1 MEHVDSSVRAERENP
16 HERSFTSP
24 CGPSPG
30 GTRYTVPVHRDG
42 YGGTVNPE
50 PETRPGDPGT
60 EGTGVPRRRQRAER
74 AEPSSPQEHGHR
86 SESTGPSGTGAPL
99 RRAGHAVGTVEA
111 IEATV
116 EGVPAALSLG
126 PSSVMPALGGEL
138 VLPAGGR
145 GGAAGPGSP
154 VPPAEVTADTVRSGL
169 LQAGPLA
176 LAGVGAN
183 GLNVIVTVLLAR
195 LLTTRGYGEL
205 NQLTGLFLIVSM
217 PGSAVI
223 VAVVRRL
230 TTWQGGGATDL
241 AQRWGR
247 RLHRFGAVALVIFG
261 AVVVALGPLSS
272 RLLRQ
277 RSAVGVDA
285 IAIAGAVWIL
295 LCLDRGL
302 LQSRRNYRAL
312 SVNLVVEG
320 AVRSVAMVCLVG
332 LGLGAP
338 GAALG
343 VLLGEVVTA
352 VHARTFADRT
362 WAREEDRRASAR
374 PPGPGRR
381 WALGYRWGLSWR
393 PAEQR
398 RRWATALRR
407 ERVLQAPVEERR
419 GMVTDLGAALVA
431 LAMMAVLQNIDVI
444 VVGSDAPSVSGSYA
458 AVSVASKAL
467 VFGAIVLG
475 GGYLL
480 PEAAIRWREGG
491 HALRQSAVTLLLL
504 AIPATALLVLALAA
518 PHFLLSLVFS
528 SRYLGAE
535 SAFAPLVLA
544 MVFLSATVV
553 LTMYLLAVGRR
564 WITVVLVAGAAA
576 AIVGVLSAH
585 GVPRTTAEVD
595 LGVQAALA
603 LTVLGGFIVVHQG
616 RIRADRD

>member
-1 MEHVDSSVRAERENP
+1 MNP
-16 HERSFTSP
+16 Q
-24 CGPSPG
+24 
-30 GTRYTVPVHRDG
+30 
-42 YGGTVNPE
+42 PE
-50 PETRPGDPGT
+50 PRPPDPGR
-60 EGTGVPRRRQRAER
+60 EVAGAPNGREP
-74 AEPSSPQEHGHR
+74 AEPATQPGEAPTAEPAAL
-86 SESTGPSGTGAPL
+86 SEEVASLGS
-99 RRAGHAVGTVEA
+99 AGRTVGTVEA
-111 IEATV
+111 IEAAV
-116 EGVPAALSLG
+116 EGVPAALSLA

-138 VLPAGGR
+138 VLPAGNR
-145 GGAAGPGSP
+145 DVVVGAKGSASAP
-154 VPPAEVTADTVRSGL
+154 EVGTDTVRSGL

-183 GLNVIVTVLLAR
+183 GVNVIVTVLLAR

-230 TTWQGGGATDL
+230 TTWRGGGAADL
-241 AQRWGR
+241 AQRWAR
-247 RLHRFGAVALVIFG
+247 RLHRFGVV
-261 AVVVALGPLSS
+261 AVVVFAAAVVAVGPWSA
-272 RLLRQ
+272 RLLGQ

-285 IAIAGAVWIL
+285 IVVAGAVWIL

-320 AVRSVAMVCLVG
+320 GVRSVAMVCLVG
-332 LGLGAP
+332 VGLGAP

-343 VLLGEVVTA
+343 VLLGEMVTA

-362 WAREEDRRASAR
+362 WARGEDRHTWNR
-374 PPGPGRR
+374 PSEPGRR
-381 WALGYRWGLSWR
+381 RTAGKCLGPAWR
-393 PAEQR
+393 PVEQR
-398 RRWATALRR
+398 RRWAAALRR
-407 ERVLQAPVEERR
+407 DPVLRAPAEERR
-419 GMVTDLGAALVA
+419 SMVTDLGAALVA
-431 LAMMAVLQNIDVI
+431 LAMIAVLQNIDVI

-467 VFGAIVLG
+467 VFGAIILG

-480 PEAAIRWREGG
+480 PEAAIRWKEGG
-491 HALRQSAVTLLLL
+491 HALRQSAVTMLLL

-518 PHFLLSLVFS
+518 PHLLLSLVFS

-535 SAFAPLVLA
+535 RAFAPLVLA
-544 MVFLSATVV
+544 MVFLSTTVV

-564 WITVVLVAGAAA
+564 WITVVLMVGAAV
-576 AIVGVLSAH
+576 AIVGVLLAH

-603 LTVLGGFIVVHQG
+603 LAVLGGFVAVHQR
-616 RIRADRD
+616 RIRSDRS